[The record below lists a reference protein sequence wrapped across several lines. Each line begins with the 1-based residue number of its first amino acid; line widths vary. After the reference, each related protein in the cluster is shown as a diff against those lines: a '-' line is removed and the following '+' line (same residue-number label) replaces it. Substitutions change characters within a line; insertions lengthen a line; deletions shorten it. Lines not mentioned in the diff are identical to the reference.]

1 MVDDPKKAHAT
12 TILVAESEATAR
24 VSLSELLRDEGHSV
38 VEAADNVSAVSE
50 LSRDPSIQVILVDIE
65 MPSWTSIIQQA
76 RLNLPNSFILG
87 MVRYGALANALQAK
101 QLGANTHLVKPLSF
115 AEVNQW
121 IQRYLTGKLQF
132 TP

>member
-50 LSRDPSIQVILVDIE
+50 LSRDPSIQVILVDLE

-121 IQRYLTGKLQF
+121 IQRYLTGMLQF

>member
-12 TILVAESEATAR
+12 TILVAESETTAR

-50 LSRDPSIQVILVDIE
+50 LSRDPSIQVILVDLE

-121 IQRYLTGKLQF
+121 IQRYLTGMLQF